1 MSPDAR
7 AIVRA
12 LKGRWAG
19 NTGNCRCP
27 AHDDRSPSLSVT
39 ESRDGG
45 VLVYCHAGCAQK
57 DVIGALQGLG
67 LWPGG
72 SNWEPK
78 PVRAAPK
85 DNREETVRMFLAR
98 SVWNEAMS
106 ISGSIYLVKRGI
118 TLSIPPSV
126 RFHRALKH
134 PADNQTKPA
143 LVFAIQDPQG
153 RITGV
158 QRIFLNDAADAK
170 TDARPAK
177 MTLGVLG
184 EGAVRLGPAEE
195 HVGLAEGPETA
206 LSAMQMFGLP
216 VWCSCGAARM
226 KRVKFPPSVK
236 TVHIFA
242 DAGEI
247 GHKCAFD
254 AMKVFQEKGLK
265 VAMRIP
271 AEGDWND
278 VLQQMMGEGNG

>member
-1 MSPDAR
+1 MCIRDS
-7 AIVRA
+7 
-12 LKGRWAG
+12 
-19 NTGNCRCP
+19 
-27 AHDDRSPSLSVT
+27 SPSLSVT

-45 VLVYCHAGCAQK
+45 VLVYRHAGCAQK

-67 LWPGG
+67 LWPGN

-78 PVRAAPK
+78 PVRAAPQ
-85 DNREETVRMFLAR
+85 DDREETVRMFIAR
-98 SVWNEAMS
+98 SIWTEAAPVES
-106 ISGSIYLVKRGI
+106 SAYLEKRGI
-118 TLSIPPSV
+118 TLPIPATV

-134 PADNQTKPA
+134 PADGRVHPA
-143 LVFAIQDPQG
+143 LVFAIQDPRG

-158 QRIFLNDAADAK
+158 QRIFLNDSEDWKAGV
-170 TDARPAK
+170 TPAK

-184 EGAVRLGPAEE
+184 EGAVRFGDAEE

-247 GHKCAFD
+247 GDKCARD
-254 AMKVFQEKGLK
+254 AMKVFQERELL
-265 VAMRIP
+265 VAMRMP
-271 AEGDWND
+271 AKGDWND
-278 VLQQMMGEGNG
+278 VLQQIMGEGNGQANAARTHPPTQEDL